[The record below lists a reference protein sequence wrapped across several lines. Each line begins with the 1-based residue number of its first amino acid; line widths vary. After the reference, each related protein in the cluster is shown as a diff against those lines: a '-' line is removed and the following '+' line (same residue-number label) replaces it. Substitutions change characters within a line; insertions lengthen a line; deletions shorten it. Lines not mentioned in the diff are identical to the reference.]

1 MTNTAGAS
9 QPPQGRRYG
18 SSFVSL
24 TVGAVLTVGL
34 AILLLWNT
42 VLVRIPPGH
51 VGVLYRLF
59 GGGTETGA
67 VYNEGLVVKLPW
79 NTMYP
84 VETRLQPLKFTMVAV
99 SAEGMQV
106 GIEATTLYHV
116 KSPQAGR
123 LVADVG
129 LDYADRVI
137 RPVSMAAMRRTI
149 ARYNSH
155 DLYTIDADRLQAE
168 LLAYMR
174 STPEARL
181 FEYSDV
187 AIMMMKLPDKLVAA
201 IERKL
206 SEQQRAASYEYIL
219 DSQRKEAER
228 LRIEAIGLR
237 NFYSVIQNSLTDK
250 LLTWRGIEAT
260 VELSKSP
267 NTKVV
272 IVGGNKDQLPL
283 ILGSDIT
290 RAPTENVPP
299 VPPVA
304 GDASPLPDLSKLP
317 PIFNRSTPPAR
328 SP

>member
-1 MTNTAGAS
+1 MTNTAGAG
-9 QPPQGRRYG
+9 QPPKARRYG

-24 TVGAVLTVGL
+24 TVGAVLIVGL
-34 AILLLWNT
+34 AVLLLWNT
-42 VLVRIPPGH
+42 VLVRVPPGH
-51 VGVLYRLF
+51 VGVLYRLL
-59 GGGTETGA
+59 GAGTETTA
-67 VYNEGLVVKLPW
+67 TYAEGLVTKLPW
-79 NTMYP
+79 NTMYL
-84 VETRLQPLKFTMVAV
+84 VDTRLQPLKFTMLAV

-116 KSPQAGR
+116 KSAEAGR
-123 LVADVG
+123 LVAEVG

-137 RPVSMAAMRRTI
+137 RPVSMAAMRRI
-149 ARYNSH
+149 ISRYNSH
-155 DLYTIDADRLQAE
+155 DLYTIDADKLQAE
-168 LLAYMR
+168 LLEYMR

-181 FEYSDV
+181 FHYSDV
-187 AIMMMKLPDKLVAA
+187 AIATMKLPDKLVAA

-237 NFYSVIQNSLTDK
+237 NFYAVIQNSLTDK

-267 NTKVV
+267 NTKIV
-272 IVGGNKDQLPL
+272 IVGSNKDQLPL
-283 ILGSDIT
+283 ILGGDIT
-290 RAPTENVPP
+290 RPLAEAAPP

-304 GDASPLPDLSKLP
+304 GDAAPLPDLSKMP
-317 PIFNRSTPPAR
+317 PIFNRSTPPAK